1 MRDIDCKKITET
13 VSTLFQ
19 EACLYLPEDVLA
31 AIKWAR
37 EKEESPAARDVLDKI
52 LENSEIAS
60 SEMIP
65 LCQDTGIAVVML
77 ELGQEVHITGGDL
90 YRAINEGVS
99 RGYSDGY
106 LRKSMVNQP
115 FSSRVNTG
123 DNTPAVIHTEI
134 VPGD

>member
-31 AIKWAR
+31 ANKRAR
-37 EKEESPAARDVLDKI
+37 EREESPAARDVLDKI

-60 SEMIP
+60 SEKIP

-77 ELGQEVHITGGDL
+77 ELGQDVHIVGGDL
-90 YRAINEGVS
+90 YRAINEGVR
-99 RGYSDGY
+99 RGYS
-106 LRKSMVNQP
+106 
-115 FSSRVNTG
+115 
-123 DNTPAVIHTEI
+123 EI
-134 VPGD
+134 GRAHV